1 MTIAQTTFEIDQLR
15 GDLLATAYLL
25 TEVTAE
31 RDELLRKLNQA
42 HGDLAEAR
50 ARSYAEPSR

>member
-1 MTIAQTTFEIDQLR
+1 MTIAKATFEIDQLR

>member
-1 MTIAQTTFEIDQLR
+1 VTIAQATFEIDQLR
-15 GDLLATAYLL
+15 GDLLATTYLL

-31 RDELLRKLNQA
+31 RDELRRKLNQA

-50 ARSYAEPSR
+50 ANLHAGPSR